1 MDQRV
6 NIEESEKCDKYLD
19 LDRELKTMGHET
31 SETDCN

>member
-19 LDRELKTMGHET
+19 LDRTKNYET
-31 SETDCN
+31 WNQRNQL